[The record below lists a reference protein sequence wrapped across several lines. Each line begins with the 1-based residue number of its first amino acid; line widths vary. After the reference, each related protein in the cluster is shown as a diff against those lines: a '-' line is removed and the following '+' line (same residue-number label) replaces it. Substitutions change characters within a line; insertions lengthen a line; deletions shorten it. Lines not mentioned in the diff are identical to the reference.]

1 MEAELAKETW
11 RPFPVMTMHILFI
24 QLWRERSGNLTEK
37 QQIQRLKEALEEMQ
51 RRDLIQ
57 LLGW

>member
-1 MEAELAKETW
+1 MEAELAKETLS
-11 RPFPVMTMHILFI
+11 PFPVMTMHILFI

>member
-1 MEAELAKETW
+1 MEAELAKETL
-11 RPFPVMTMHILFI
+11 RQFPAMAMHILFI